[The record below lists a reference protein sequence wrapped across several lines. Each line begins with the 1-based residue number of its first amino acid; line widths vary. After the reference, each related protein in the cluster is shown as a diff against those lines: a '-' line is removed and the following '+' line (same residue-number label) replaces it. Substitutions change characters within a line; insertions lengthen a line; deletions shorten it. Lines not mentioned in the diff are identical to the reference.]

1 MSPLQTTAV
10 IVITALA
17 FGAAVRVIVAIGF
30 YLLAAYIVHKTGK
43 TSDVAAIGRAV
54 GALVAVRGLHT
65 SATAGSRGTVHRGG

>member
-10 IVITALA
+10 VVITALA
-17 FGAAVRVIVAIGF
+17 FGAVVRVIVAIGF

-54 GALVAVRGLHT
+54 GALVAAR
-65 SATAGSRGTVHRGG
+65 SARQMLPSEPKFDRFSFL